1 MKTNWP
7 AFRCGCLILAGVVL
21 GGGLV
26 SMARAQESTGAT
38 STAAVISSV
47 AITQE
52 PQRAAIRVEGAGRLD
67 VHASRMQNPERLV
80 LDFSGARLG
89 VQKTAIPGVSA
100 PVRGVRMGQ
109 FRPDVARVVIDL
121 TASAPYQIEH
131 EGGAVVIYLEAV
143 GQPAS
148 GTPPANPSTVETATK
163 EISHSANSPQVN
175 SQDEKSAKVAA
186 PQFSLPSELTQP
198 SAA

>member
-21 GGGLV
+21 GGGLA
-26 SMARAQESTGAT
+26 SMARAQESAGAT

-89 VQKTAIPGVSA
+89 VQKTVIPGVSA
-100 PVRGVRMGQ
+100 PV
-109 FRPDVARVVIDL
+109 
-121 TASAPYQIEH
+121 TSA
-131 EGGAVVIYLEAV
+131 AMEAPRKITYT
-143 GQPAS
+143 G
-148 GTPPANPSTVETATK
+148 
-163 EISHSANSPQVN
+163 NSP
-175 SQDEKSAKVAA
+175 KVPGHAGKVSKVPA
-186 PQFSLPSELTQP
+186 PRFTLPNELAQP
-198 SAA
+198 SLVLASLHEKEGPARPVDGQQAA